1 MGNMHF
7 TNKAKATTIFCLN
20 KLSCIDPYLSGRR
33 DVLKWDSK
41 VEGPGVVSLVNGIL
55 GRVIGVALEDDLV
68 VEDVDLILR
77 LCDFGR
83 DDADKVDLNAGVF
96 GG

>member
-1 MGNMHF
+1 M
-7 TNKAKATTIFCLN
+7 
-20 KLSCIDPYLSGRR
+20 
-33 DVLKWDSK
+33 LKWDSK

-55 GRVIGVALEDDLV
+55 GRVIGVALEDDLA